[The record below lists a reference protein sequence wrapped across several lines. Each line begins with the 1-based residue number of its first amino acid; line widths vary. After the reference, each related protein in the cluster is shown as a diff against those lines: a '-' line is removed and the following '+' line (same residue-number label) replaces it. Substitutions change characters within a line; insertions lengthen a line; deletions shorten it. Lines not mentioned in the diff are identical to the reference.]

1 MNRRFVH
8 PGLYGQVYAPP
19 QNQFLPAHC
28 PILPPPG
35 FILPNVCQVPL
46 PLLSYPQLPYG
57 LPDAYGRYTSCYIPQ
72 PPGYPPTTYNVA
84 PPGMLHLRSPW
95 PAMVEPPLPPP
106 YPPLSYATQRTN
118 TTQQPE
124 PATKCDSRHATGLA
138 TTATLFDQQ
147 QNTRQK
153 KRRQRNLTNNQSKQ
167 IRKTSSNQIRYITS
181 LRKINRSKH
190 LMRSRR
196 MSNNSHRK
204 SVSIEPAEL
213 SSIAVET
220 DHGEYETCDEN
231 DGISQ
236 DNEFVWDAKQSVDET
251 NISEKQQ
258 FINSN
263 TEPHPKNPDYTIIT
277 NDKSFSYVNY
287 NPDVLPTKLD
297 RMWLQIGPVQ
307 KQNEK
312 IPEIST
318 NINTSLDVA
327 FKSPRS
333 DELHS
338 DKQIDSVNRD
348 SAWKATGSG
357 YKCCSDSN
365 KPKNVVQP
373 CQHLK
378 SCLFCCCTPCLQKQ
392 GINRTFE
399 ANHNLEPIIQDD
411 SEVWDESKN
420 GAVKGSDNNQ
430 DLKSSK
436 SLVGFTNAGGDSE
449 TLKLC
454 VSGLWWDQ
462 STDVGFTEA
471 KVVSESSDST
481 PDDAGQSVDSS
492 EIEISGPFIQEMD
505 DLVIVDTAPSRNVSS
520 HHHEEYDLNHNVSL
534 NIQSPAW
541 DTTKDRK
548 KLDVDWEAIRSVVPQ
563 DYITRSYTDEGT
575 AEVYDIGSSV
585 VGGPSSSSLS
595 SSVETKIADDDE
607 AIVAVI
613 DKNNVT
619 NIHNVHAGT
628 GEKNNM
634 VNTSYDTST
643 PVRTVF
649 TTVHGKRVGT
659 PTTSARAGWGKQD
672 VKLLLLSNRDNSKIV
687 SKSSKDE
694 DIANSGNK
702 DESHLLNEDTVSN
715 AQSTSAATLISNKPL
730 LLTSQVRTSRSVLPS
745 KKSKSV
751 PTSPFRTSSIP
762 QHLTLPRH
770 SSSYYGTADTSPA
783 RFNNITFDGTP
794 TSHSIHPSNKS
805 PDTTYLLTPASSV
818 LEFLAP
824 KSKVVSNEKQTH
836 ELKSQTHKIPQKS
849 LVKSKT
855 TSQLISKSSCQVLQK
870 KARKT
875 MPRPVKKKTNTL
887 KQKQT
892 SDSAYTSPSSCPSS
906 RTITPGVSPDK
917 PPVQLGSYGSKTVVK
932 AKHKKSVSSRPKSS
946 TARRNLTPNVEKE
959 SSEQVSTKVI
969 FSEDSKSKSSKSSTI
984 TDASISIV
992 TQSKIKVAN
1001 LRLRQDA
1008 IKKKQLSKI
1017 TSVTSKPAVVGK
1029 KPPSRRSPRIHKEK
1043 LSVTKKANQDL
1054 TDDTNNVQIN
1064 KTTKKSLEKSEVCTK
1079 ISAVF
1084 DRSTEN
1090 VLLPSC
1096 SGSNLTLISVAKTE
1110 VSSTLTRGRVKSSIK
1125 NIVNNLVNQSVYHKP
1140 ETICSPSLNAL
1151 TCGSKPKAV
1160 EATEDEI
1167 AFPTT
1172 PKVRQRPSTVP
1183 TTPTQQAVHCRQLS
1197 ASLSDVFYDTTIEES
1212 FLTSVCSF
1220 FPEPVKKP
1228 LQSSGEQSN
1237 RSKVQPTS
1245 TYIAF
1250 SQPTFTPPRT
1260 NLEMQKIPFRQNRTN
1275 HCVVES
1281 SLKQQPRGQTL
1292 SKDLEDEVRHSAQLL
1307 LSSVSTNKSHC
1318 ILSNTLEEVKQ
1329 SPKVNLLNVNK
1340 DKVNSEQ
1347 AFADSSRRKSLDIAT
1362 QTSEEDSNTIKT
1374 SQQQTS
1380 SKMKLNVPPKKPPR
1394 SASPNSIPSAM
1405 KESRSK
1411 PETPPVGINARN
1423 LTQSENF
1430 PYYHLFPAFT
1440 GISPLR
1446 QPPFLSPTFIPV
1458 NIDHQFIRSPTFPA
1472 FVVAGE
1478 TQRSSISASSGNDS
1492 VSYQM
1497 PTIQQAYYHS
1507 SKGPSTSYAAL
1518 GVHPVYPQPSRK
1530 KLVKTSRASLY
1541 KSNRG
1546 SKNTPVYPHVPHPR
1560 GPPSRKV
1567 NPIRRRRSYPG
1578 LLSSAA
1584 VAKARLARRVA
1595 NSNMRQQ
1602 YISNNLNFSHPSGR
1616 IQRRPR
1622 FVRSSLTED
1631 VILETLTKG
1640 ALSPTF
1646 LTKPSTKKI
1655 NKENF
1660 SKKETNVAT
1669 SIAGP
1674 PTKHGTKEVLKE
1686 ENKNV
1691 DLIKD
1696 NLQEKDVSTAP
1707 VISSGI
1713 DSGEEIA
1720 TGHNKIEL
1728 SDFPNQDQ
1736 KKGHGKAK
1744 NTLSKIRRLISIKKG
1759 KYFHNL
1765 TVANV
1770 STATDASNNLKRS
1783 KTDSRL
1789 LFAQQ
1794 KSSDKPDDKKDI
1806 VVKKK
1811 PIYDLKGALL
1821 KQSFVAIAPMDI
1833 ISSNNTIKELENSE
1847 NIPQCFEKKSMGTP
1861 GVRINSETGDII
1873 EVQKCPDIEDGAR
1886 LHQLLSST
1894 AIENCDDTTL
1904 SDDTLQPTAYRKH
1917 DTINLQTVNESTE
1930 I

>member
-8 PGLYGQVYAPP
+8 PSIYGQVYAPP

-95 PAMVEPPLPPP
+95 PAMVEPPHPPP
-106 YPPLSYATQRTN
+106 YPPLSYATQHTN

-124 PATKCDSRHATGLA
+124 PGTKCDGGHATGLA
-138 TTATLFDQQ
+138 TTAPLFDQQ

-153 KRRQRNLTNNQSKQ
+153 KRRQRNITNNQSKH
-167 IRKTSSNQIRYITS
+167 IRKTSSNRIRYITS

-204 SVSIEPAEL
+204 SVSVEPVEL
-213 SSIAVET
+213 SSIAIET
-220 DHGEYETCDEN
+220 DHGEYESCDEN
-231 DGISQ
+231 DEITQ
-236 DNEFVWDAKQSVDET
+236 DNEFVWDAKQSMDET

-258 FINSN
+258 FIHSN
-263 TEPHPKNPDYTIIT
+263 IEPHPKNPDYTIIT

-312 IPEIST
+312 IPKTST

-333 DELHS
+333 DERHS
-338 DKQIDSVNRD
+338 NKQTDSVNRN

-365 KPKNVVQP
+365 QPKKVVQP

-420 GAVKGSDNNQ
+420 RATKKGDNNQ
-430 DLKSSK
+430 DLNSSK
-436 SLVGFTNAGGDSE
+436 SLVAGGESE

-462 STDVGFTEA
+462 STNAGFTEA
-471 KVVSESSDST
+471 KVVSENSNSATSD
-481 PDDAGQSVDSS
+481 AEQSVDSS

-520 HHHEEYDLNHNVSL
+520 HHNEEYDINHNVSL
-534 NIQSPAW
+534 NKESPAC

-575 AEVYDIGSSV
+575 AEVYDIGSNV
-585 VGGPSSSSLS
+585 VGGVSSSSLS
-595 SSVETKIADDDE
+595 SFVETRIADDDE

-613 DKNNVT
+613 DKNNAT
-619 NIHNVHAGT
+619 DIRNVHAGM
-628 GEKNNM
+628 GEENNM

-649 TTVHGKRVGT
+649 TTVHGKRVMT

-672 VKLLLLSNRDNSKIV
+672 VKLLLLSNRDNSKID

-694 DIANSGNK
+694 DIANSGSK
-702 DESHLLNEDTVSN
+702 DESHLINENTISN
-715 AQSTSAATLISNKPL
+715 AQSTSAATLVRNKPL

-762 QHLTLPRH
+762 QHLTLSRL

-783 RFNNITFDGTP
+783 RFNNITCDGSP
-794 TSHSIHPSNKS
+794 ISYSVNPSNKS

-824 KSKVVSNEKQTH
+824 KSKIVSNEKQTQ
-836 ELKSQTHKIPQKS
+836 ELKSQTHKIAQKS

-855 TSQLISKSSCQVLQK
+855 TSQLISKSNCQVLQK
-870 KARKT
+870 KTRKT
-875 MPRPVKKKTNTL
+875 MPRIVKKTNTL

-946 TARRNLTPNVEKE
+946 AARRNLTPNVDKE
-959 SSEQVSTKVI
+959 SSKPVSTKVI
-969 FSEDSKSKSSKSSTI
+969 FSEDSKSRSSKSSTT
-984 TDASISIV
+984 TDASLSIV

-1001 LRLRQDA
+1001 LRLRQDE

-1017 TSVTSKPAVVGK
+1017 TSVTKPTTVVGK
-1029 KPPSRRSPRIHKEK
+1029 KPPSRRSPRIRKEK

-1054 TDDTNNVQIN
+1054 TDDTNNVQTN
-1064 KTTKKSLEKSEVCTK
+1064 KKTGKSLEKSEICIKKSVL
-1079 ISAVF
+1079 F
-1084 DRSTEN
+1084 DKSTEN
-1090 VLLPSC
+1090 VLPSSC
-1096 SGSNLTLISVAKTE
+1096 SGSKLTLISVGKTE

-1125 NIVNNLVNQSVYHKP
+1125 NIVNNLVNQSVYQKP
-1140 ETICSPSLNAL
+1140 ETVSSPSLNAL

-1160 EATEDEI
+1160 QATEDEI
-1167 AFPTT
+1167 AFPTS
-1172 PKVRQRPSTVP
+1172 PQVRQRPSTVP
-1183 TTPTQQAVHCRQLS
+1183 TTPTQQVVCCRQLS
-1197 ASLSDVFYDTTIEES
+1197 ASLSDVFYDTTVEES

-1260 NLEMQKIPFRQNRTN
+1260 NLEMKKIPFRPNRTN
-1275 HCVVES
+1275 HCVVDS

-1292 SKDLEDEVRHSAQLL
+1292 SKDLEDEVRQSAQLL
-1307 LSSVSTNKSHC
+1307 LNSVSTNKSHC
-1318 ILSNTLEEVKQ
+1318 ILSTTLEEVKQ

-1347 AFADSSRRKSLDIAT
+1347 AFPDSSRRKSLDIAT
-1362 QTSEEDSNTIKT
+1362 QTSEEEDSNIVKT
-1374 SQQQTS
+1374 SEQQTS
-1380 SKMKLNVPPKKPPR
+1380 SKLKLNVPPKKPPR
-1394 SASPNSIPSAM
+1394 SASPNSIPSVI

-1411 PETPPVGINARN
+1411 PKTPPVGINAKN
-1423 LTQSENF
+1423 TTQSENF

-1458 NIDHQFIRSPTFPA
+1458 NIDHQFISSPTFPA

-1518 GVHPVYPQPSRK
+1518 GVHPGYPQPSRK

-1584 VAKARLARRVA
+1584 VAKARLSRRVA
-1595 NSNMRQQ
+1595 TSNMRQQ

-1655 NKENF
+1655 NKGSLN
-1660 SKKETNVAT
+1660 KKETNEAT
-1669 SIAGP
+1669 SIAGL

-1696 NLQEKDVSTAP
+1696 NLQEKDVLTAP
-1707 VISSGI
+1707 IMSSGI
-1713 DSGEEIA
+1713 KSGEEVP
-1720 TGHNKIEL
+1720 TGHHKIEL
-1728 SDFPNQDQ
+1728 NDISNQDQ

-1744 NTLSKIRRLISIKKG
+1744 NPLSK
-1759 KYFHNL
+1759 N
-1765 TVANV
+1765 
-1770 STATDASNNLKRS
+1770 
-1783 KTDSRL
+1783 KT
-1789 LFAQQ
+1789 FN
-1794 KSSDKPDDKKDI
+1794 
-1806 VVKKK
+1806 
-1811 PIYDLKGALL
+1811 
-1821 KQSFVAIAPMDI
+1821 F
-1833 ISSNNTIKELENSE
+1833 
-1847 NIPQCFEKKSMGTP
+1847 C
-1861 GVRINSETGDII
+1861 
-1873 EVQKCPDIEDGAR
+1873 
-1886 LHQLLSST
+1886 
-1894 AIENCDDTTL
+1894 
-1904 SDDTLQPTAYRKH
+1904 
-1917 DTINLQTVNESTE
+1917 
-1930 I
+1930 